1 MSEID
6 AEFFLLTTEAGR
18 ALLVEAEAVARP
30 GPSELSRWRKRASP
44 EAAAAAV
51 RMAEARRRGRSK
63 FERAGAM
70 WLDPIGVEQATAEP
84 VSRHKAGRFRDSALV
99 VDLCSGVGG
108 DAIALGGS
116 ADRVLAIDVDEGM
129 TRRVAW
135 NAGVYEVEGRVA
147 AEVDDAERFE
157 IPEGARV
164 HIDPDRRVEGSRRP
178 AQLLADYRPGVGY
191 LRELAESSPGG
202 AIKLGPASDF
212 DAHFFGA
219 GFEVELVSLQGECKE
234 ATAWFGDLVTCRRRA
249 TRLPEGFSWT
259 DLDGPPGGF
268 APARPLQSWAFD
280 PDPALLR
287 AGLVEPFAEAHGLGR
302 ITEAADFL
310 TGPSHVDSPMLAAF
324 EVVDEYPLDVKILRR
339 ALADR
344 GIGTLEIKV
353 RGVDVRPEAL
363 RPQLRPGGPDSATLL
378 LIGAGRSGPSRA
390 VLARRPALGSP

>member
-1 MSEID
+1 MNEID

-18 ALLVEAEAVARP
+18 ALLAEAEAVARP
-30 GPSELSRWRKRASP
+30 GPSELARWRKHATP

-51 RMAEARRRGRSK
+51 RLSEARRRGRAK
-63 FERAGAM
+63 FGRAEAM
-70 WLDPIGVEQATAEP
+70 WLDPVGVEQATTEA
-84 VSRHKAGRFRDSALV
+84 VARHKAGRFRDSSLV
-99 VDLCSGVGG
+99 VDLCAGVGG
-108 DAIALGGS
+108 DAIALAGS
-116 ADRVLAIDVDEGM
+116 ADRVLAVDRSEGM

-135 NAGVYEVEGRVA
+135 NAGVYEVEGRLT

-157 IPEGARV
+157 IPEGAHV

-178 AQLLADYRPGVGY
+178 AQMLADYRPGVGF
-191 LRELAESSPGG
+191 LRDLAESSPGG

-212 DAHFFGA
+212 DAHFFGPA
-219 GFEVELVSLQGECKE
+219 FEVELVSLQGECKE

-249 TRLPEGFSWT
+249 SKLPEGATWT

-268 APARPLQSWAFD
+268 APARTLEAWAFD

-310 TGPSHVDSPMLAAF
+310 TGPSRVDSPMLSAF
-324 EVVDEYPLDVKILRR
+324 EVLDEYPLDVKVLRR
-339 ALADR
+339 AIADR

-353 RGVDVRPEAL
+353 RGVEVRPEAL
-363 RPQLRPGGPDSATLL
+363 RPQLRPRGPASATLL
-378 LIGAGRSGPSRA
+378 LIGGGRAGPARA
-390 VLARRPALGSP
+390 VLTLRTAPGST